1 MLDFTAALH
10 DIPLTTE
17 FYEEAEANFQKKNT
31 KINLRFET
39 GTSKLIQ
46 DSLNDQVQT
55 QFIKEMSSYGK
66 DLVELTIEGGASPD
80 GSLKRNEELARER
93 ANVAAQMLRG
103 RVSINP
109 KVTHKTHTWSE
120 VAEVLHA
127 QQKESQAIQVEDLIK
142 GGGDDVSLY
151 GRIKALPFYEFD
163 VLPVLKSQ
171 QAMTCRY
178 MYQTSRPM
186 EPEECV
192 AAYYKNKKAYI
203 ENTKRFSNGDFY
215 NLYDLI
221 EDSLELDTIT
231 QIAYREITSE
241 PDYEKENV
249 LSPYVCNRMA
259 VKMMRLGTPNVEIL
273 RPFIDWKRR
282 GKIGGGKGID
292 VDQWVSGRGNIKFN
306 RMEIVANQAACY
318 YMEQKVDTALFLITW
333 LKECQKNDETTEQL
347 EHMINLKKLHFMN
360 SRTPQQETD
369 YQSAKRAVLAMS
381 DENKAILYT
390 EIEKWGMRDQAPMWI
405 DKMDDNNPK
414 KWYLKAIMAT
424 TYAKED
430 RPLIVTPSEDESDD
444 KTFYRWPDEKL
455 QQNQAEQWDDPKKA
469 ADLEQYQKELI
480 QYQKDHDGE
489 MPPYPPSD
497 YSDKKNETPIDVN
510 AFKDIPEYLAYF
522 QHCFD
527 LDDTK
532 TYYHYY
538 KEVDEDLR
546 RKFPYLKK
554 NIELYRQMFKLL
566 KRRDDAM
573 SSVSQEEN
581 NEQATEPSEEGG
593 EKPAD
598 ETKDNETKNDETTK
612 SE

>member
-1 MLDFTAALH
+1 
-10 DIPLTTE
+10 
-17 FYEEAEANFQKKNT
+17 
-31 KINLRFET
+31 
-39 GTSKLIQ
+39 
-46 DSLNDQVQT
+46 
-55 QFIKEMSSYGK
+55 
-66 DLVELTIEGGASPD
+66 
-80 GSLKRNEELARER
+80 
-93 ANVAAQMLRG
+93 
-103 RVSINP
+103 
-109 KVTHKTHTWSE
+109 
-120 VAEVLHA
+120 
-127 QQKESQAIQVEDLIK
+127 
-142 GGGDDVSLY
+142 
-151 GRIKALPFYEFD
+151 
-163 VLPVLKSQ
+163 
-171 QAMTCRY
+171 
-178 MYQTSRPM
+178 
-186 EPEECV
+186 
-192 AAYYKNKKAYI
+192 
-203 ENTKRFSNGDFY
+203 
-215 NLYDLI
+215 
-221 EDSLELDTIT
+221 
-231 QIAYREITSE
+231 
-241 PDYEKENV
+241 
-249 LSPYVCNRMA
+249 
-259 VKMMRLGTPNVEIL
+259 
-273 RPFIDWKRR
+273 
-282 GKIGGGKGID
+282 
-292 VDQWVSGRGNIKFN
+292 
-306 RMEIVANQAACY
+306 MEIVANQAACY

-455 QQNQAEQWDDPKKA
+455 QQYQAEQWDDPKKA
-469 ADLEQYQKELI
+469 ADLEQYQKDLI
-480 QYQKDHDGE
+480 QYQKEHDGE
-489 MPPYPPSD
+489 MPPYPPTD
-497 YSDKKNETPIDVN
+497 YSEKKDQTPIDVN

-527 LDDTK
+527 MDDTK

-538 KEVDEDLR
+538 KEEKHVDEDLR
-546 RKFPYLKK
+546 KKFPYLKK